1 MEFAPD
7 SPLNSSKLDC
17 TPVSPFSSHG
27 SNGIFSPE
35 KVAQFGT
42 SRTTVCDPPGPI
54 HPTALEP
61 TVDPR
66 ARASKSDFHEFSHAY
81 PPGRPPSTN
90 STIEILRLDHES
102 SKQALNAKLAE
113 RHGEVEN
120 ISDEFTLATPD
131 RLEKIMSRLRLS
143 QTTSRQE
150 TQLSFK
156 PSIQQCATGTNR
168 FLQGGAASTISSY
181 GTLPPK
187 HDLSAFKTPEREVHA
202 YQTMHLRPGVVAVKE
217 TELIVQQ
224 NPPQIPAVVSTS
236 PRRCIAT
243 TDTSAGS
250 CLITAEKDP
259 PNSTS
264 PNAKVLALFFP
275 KEGKHR
281 HHHHDQGI
289 TTPVHV
295 NTKSLSDIMS
305 EGEDLCIVH
314 NRFSD
319 PAFTRESV
327 STSALDVL
335 VERLLDWN
343 PLDEGSECAP
353 RYPAAAFPPAAS
365 PPAYFP
371 PSTRR
376 SLVRTRCWWL

>member
-1 MEFAPD
+1 MEIAPD

-131 RLEKIMSRLRLS
+131 QLEKIMSRLRLS
-143 QTTSRQE
+143 QTTARQE
-150 TQLSFK
+150 TQLNFK
-156 PSIQQCATGTNR
+156 PSYNSAHQGLTASCKAAPPPPFRRTAR
-168 FLQGGAASTISSY
+168 FHRSMICQPS
-181 GTLPPK
+181 
-187 HDLSAFKTPEREVHA
+187 
-202 YQTMHLRPGVVAVKE
+202 
-217 TELIVQQ
+217 
-224 NPPQIPAVVSTS
+224 
-236 PRRCIAT
+236 
-243 TDTSAGS
+243 
-250 CLITAEKDP
+250 
-259 PNSTS
+259 
-264 PNAKVLALFFP
+264 
-275 KEGKHR
+275 KHR
-281 HHHHDQGI
+281 SGRCMH
-289 TTPVHV
+289 
-295 NTKSLSDIMS
+295 
-305 EGEDLCIVH
+305 
-314 NRFSD
+314 
-319 PAFTRESV
+319 TRPC
-327 STSALDVL
+327 TYAL
-335 VERLLDWN
+335 
-343 PLDEGSECAP
+343 A
-353 RYPAAAFPPAAS
+353 
-365 PPAYFP
+365 
-371 PSTRR
+371 
-376 SLVRTRCWWL
+376 